1 MSIVILNGLL
11 YMEEFI
17 MKKVCAMAG
26 TIFNPEKP
34 KQSIKELKEA
44 GIQGILFDF
53 GLIVS
58 PAGILADRVREEPKW
73 KPNQTRKYYNAVIS
87 QFQEHE
93 YLPSIARLPF
103 VDVNLNEKCG
113 YSCADLNRLA
123 AQIDADCVKACEEMG
138 CYDIIV
144 QPLFAGLRQEE
155 LWEANKT
162 FYLNLAA
169 VCSSED
175 TKILLTN
182 QCRSHN
188 GHLIR
193 GVCSD
198 GETAAE
204 WVDALN
210 RACGM
215 QRFGFCLD
223 VGNCNICGQNM
234 QRMAADLNRR
244 IQAVILTEN
253 DGQNMARLLPFTN
266 AYGRR
271 STMDWLSVIRGLRD
285 ILFDGYLVLETVDT
299 TVAFSP
305 LLQPYLMP
313 VYKEILDYFDLQI
326 NIEKDLKK
334 YDRIVLF
341 GAGNMCRNYMKCYGR
356 KYPPLF
362 TCDNNPKLWDTEF
375 EGLMVKNPE
384 ELKNLPEGSGVII
397 CNIFYRE
404 IRTQLEQMGI
414 FNIGYFND
422 EYMPSFY
429 TDRLKRDTDDAEDV
443 DYNEG

>member
-215 QRFGFCLD
+215 QRFGF
-223 VGNCNICGQNM
+223 
-234 QRMAADLNRR
+234 
-244 IQAVILTEN
+244 
-253 DGQNMARLLPFTN
+253 
-266 AYGRR
+266 
-271 STMDWLSVIRGLRD
+271 
-285 ILFDGYLVLETVDT
+285 
-299 TVAFSP
+299 
-305 LLQPYLMP
+305 
-313 VYKEILDYFDLQI
+313 
-326 NIEKDLKK
+326 
-334 YDRIVLF
+334 
-341 GAGNMCRNYMKCYGR
+341 
-356 KYPPLF
+356 
-362 TCDNNPKLWDTEF
+362 
-375 EGLMVKNPE
+375 
-384 ELKNLPEGSGVII
+384 
-397 CNIFYRE
+397 
-404 IRTQLEQMGI
+404 
-414 FNIGYFND
+414 
-422 EYMPSFY
+422 
-429 TDRLKRDTDDAEDV
+429 
-443 DYNEG
+443 

>member
-1 MSIVILNGLL
+1 
-11 YMEEFI
+11 

-34 KQSIKELKEA
+34 KQSINELREA

-58 PAGILADRVREEPKW
+58 PAGILADRVSEEPKW

-87 QFQEHE
+87 QFQENQ

-138 CYDIIV
+138 CHDIIV

-162 FYLNLAA
+162 FYLNLVA

-271 STMDWLSVIRGLRD
+271 STMDWLSAIRGLRD

-341 GAGNMCRNYMKCYGR
+341 GAGNMCRNYMKCYGEQ
-356 KYPPLF
+356 YPPLF
-362 TCDNNPKLWDTEF
+362 TCDNNSTLWGTTF
-375 EGLMVKNPE
+375 EGLEVKNPE
-384 ELKNLPEGSGVII
+384 VLKELSSDCCVVI
-397 CNIFYRE
+397 CNIYYRE
-404 IRTQLEQMGI
+404 IEAQLRAMEI
-414 FNIGYFND
+414 ENIGYFND

-429 TDRLKRDTDDAEDV
+429 FDSLENR
-443 DYNEG
+443 